1 MKKSVP
7 CFLSHQNKSTDIF
20 VTGFTCKRCLVC
32 AYFSPDSDKAF
43 FTLEEAILC
52 LEDSYFT
59 QTQQFEVKNILIMNL
74 FITNMQ
80 LFSSQN
86 VNWWAGV
93 MWITCGL
100 LWCFFQLF
108 ELSLWRHPFSAE
120 DPLASNVKFL
130 QICSDEEANSTFG
143 MAWEW
148 VHFQII
154 FIFGWTIPLIFQFCL
169 AASNDAEKRT
179 LRAGLIFWEISVIHF
194 GQHRFWSRAS
204 FSSLTQ
210 NS

>member
-1 MKKSVP
+1 MHIT
-7 CFLSHQNKSTDIF
+7 LLIQT
-20 VTGFTCKRCLVC
+20 RL
-32 AYFSPDSDKAF
+32 F

-80 LFSSQN
+80 LFSSQD

-93 MWITCGL
+93 MWIIVI
-100 LWCFFQLF
+100 FFSCLNSHYDGTH
-108 ELSLWRHPFSAE
+108 SLQRIHWQVMHC
-120 DPLASNVKFL
+120 NVKFL

-148 VHFQII
+148 VHFQRI
-154 FIFGWTIPLIFQFCL
+154 FIFGWTIPLIFQLCL
-169 AASNDAEKRT
+169 AASNGAEKKT
-179 LRAGLIFWEISVIHF
+179 LTAGLIFWEICYT
-194 GQHRFWSRAS
+194 FWSA
-204 FSSLTQ
+204 
-210 NS
+210 